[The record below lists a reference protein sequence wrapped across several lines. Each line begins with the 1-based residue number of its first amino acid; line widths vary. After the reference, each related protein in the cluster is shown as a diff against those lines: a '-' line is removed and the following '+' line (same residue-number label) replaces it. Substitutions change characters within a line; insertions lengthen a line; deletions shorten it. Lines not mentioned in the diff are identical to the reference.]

1 VKRNA
6 ATRGGHRVSA
16 PCGTPLKWIAGL
28 PYRLRRL
35 VLPRMNATKFLAG
48 LSITGCLLTAS
59 LLASD
64 AKPAAGGPTII
75 TYIDTPTAKPRTD
88 GSTSTFLSPE
98 DEKVAALAT
107 YGAQVIER
115 IGGMLVS
122 EVNRELTNRE
132 VHEAVSI
139 MHLKSLE
146 LPKPVAGKPVVT
158 AIKRTSL
165 MIRDPRNAPD
175 NADAE
180 ALDRIH
186 QQLMNNETPDKVMLQ
201 KIEQPGKPVE
211 YRVYRPIA
219 ATPSCLACHGDP
231 KTFKPGVKAALDL
244 LYPEDK
250 AIDYSAREW
259 RGILRVSLSLPEA
272 PAAKK

>member
-1 VKRNA
+1 MKVTN
-6 ATRGGHRVSA
+6 
-16 PCGTPLKWIAGL
+16 
-28 PYRLRRL
+28 
-35 VLPRMNATKFLAG
+35 FLASIG
-48 LSITGCLLTAS
+48 ITGCLLTAG
-59 LLASD
+59 LF
-64 AKPAAGGPTII
+64 AADPTII
-75 TYIDTPTAKPRTD
+75 TYIDTPTAKARTD
-88 GSTSTFLSPE
+88 GSSSAFLNVE
-98 DEKVAALAT
+98 DEKVAAIAT
-107 YGAQVIER
+107 YGSQVIER
-115 IGGMLVS
+115 VGGMLVS

-132 VHEAVSI
+132 VSEAVSV

-165 MIRDPRNAPD
+165 MLRDPKNAPD

-180 ALDRIH
+180 ALDKIH
-186 QQLMNNETPDKVMLQ
+186 KQLMENQTPDKVMLQ

-250 AIDYSAREW
+250 AVDYSSREW
-259 RGILRVSLSLPEA
+259 RGILRVSLTLPEA